1 MENKPSEETSST
13 PVLSGG
19 PSQSAPFKLNYKR
32 TFIIGFAFFGIL
44 LLWGIYNGTC
54 PYFLTELFQKAMPNS
69 DKLEVQYLVG
79 IVMAMDNMAALIMLP
94 IFGSW
99 SDKTRTKLGKR
110 MPFIIVGAICTA
122 IVMPFLPLAV
132 HNQSLPGL
140 IVCMA
145 LIIFFMMSYRS
156 PAVALMPDITPK
168 PLRSRANGIINIAGY
183 VGGGIASILLG
194 VIPFFNVTTYINATT
209 PSLWSIEL
217 PYLIAA
223 GLMLVST
230 AVLVWKIKENK
241 LEQELGPELK
251 RGEEVADI
259 EDKITDDDAP
269 LSKANK
275 RMLILILA
283 AEVLWFM
290 SYNSVETFIG
300 NYCVYYLGCRSGV
313 SQTITLVGGGCS
325 IVAFLLGGRLA
336 DRIGRKWT
344 IVIGLSLCVIAWGIM
359 CFVGPT
365 NDQAV
370 LYEGVHYNSLPIAFW
385 FIWIIQ
391 YVGWALINICSFPM
405 VVELSSK
412 KKIGKFTGLYYS
424 ASMLAQSITPILI
437 GLIFKIAYAS
447 FGADSWRALPI
458 YAGIC
463 MAISLGIFFFVKNV
477 NNHKV
482 DNKKGLEAL
491 GADD

>member
-1 MENKPSEETSST
+1 MENTQHEETSST
-13 PVLSGG
+13 SVLSGG
-19 PSQSAPFKLNYKR
+19 TSRPFKLDHKR
-32 TFIIGFAFFGIL
+32 TFTIGFAFFGIL

-54 PYFLTELFQKAMPNS
+54 PYFLTELFQKAIPGS
-69 DKLEVQYLVG
+69 DELEVQYLVG
-79 IVMAMDNMAALIMLP
+79 IVMAMDNIAALIMLP
-94 IFGSW
+94 LFGAW
-99 SDKTRTKLGKR
+99 SDKAHTKLGKR
-110 MPFIIVGAICTA
+110 MPFIIIGAVCTA
-122 IVMPFLPLAV
+122 VVMPFLPIAV
-132 HNQSLPGL
+132 NSGSLPGL
-140 IVCMA
+140 IICMA

-156 PAVALMPDITPK
+156 PSVALMPDITPK

-183 VGGGIASILLG
+183 LGGGIASILLG
-194 VIPFFNVTTYINATT
+194 VIPFFNVSTYLDAHPGNI
-209 PSLWSIEL
+209 WSIEL

-223 GLMLVST
+223 ALMLIST

-241 LEQELGPELK
+241 LEAELGPELK

-259 EDKITDDDAP
+259 EDKIQDEDAP
-269 LSKANK
+269 LSKANR

-300 NYCVYYLGCRSGV
+300 NYCVYYLGTRSGSV
-313 SQTITLVGGGCS
+313 QTITLVGGACS
-325 IVAFLLGGRLA
+325 VVAFLLGGRLA

-344 IVIGLSLCVIAWGIM
+344 ITIGLSLCVAAWVIM

-370 LYEGVHYNSLPIAFW
+370 LYGGVQYNSLPIAFW

-405 VVELSSK
+405 VVELCSK
-412 KKIGKFTGLYYS
+412 KKIGKFTGYYYS

-437 GLIFKIAYAS
+437 GFIFKIAFDQ
-447 FGADSWRALPI
+447 FGSESWRALPI
-458 YAGIC
+458 YATLC
-463 MAISLGIFFFVKNV
+463 MAISLGVFLFVKNV

-482 DNKKGLEAL
+482 ANKKGLEAL